1 MCADIYACAKTK
13 TMKRSLPRHFYGLA
27 AWATAVLL
35 LLQTTAF
42 SQAVNVS
49 ISGKIIDDKTRQP
62 LAGATVH
69 IKGTTHEV
77 VTNEKGE
84 FRFLTGQHPPVV
96 LEVSY
101 IGYAPLEWPTSQSD
115 NISISLKEASTNLSD
130 VVVSSGYAT
139 LSKRTYT
146 GAVSQIGAAKL
157 ENKPAQSF
165 TQLLGGQAAGVDII
179 QPGSAL
185 NNPPVLRIRGVN
197 SISSGIYP
205 LIVVDGVTIFTGSG
219 GGAVGNDP
227 LADLNPADIETIDVL
242 KDASATAI
250 YGSRAA
256 NGVLVIT
263 TKKGRKGKA
272 KVAYDT
278 WVSFNSPY
286 NLPKLLNAQQYV
298 TIKNEARVN
307 AGLSQGFA
315 LQKNA
320 DSSIVNTNWY
330 DQAYHTGVSQNHNVS
345 ISGADENTSYY
356 FSTGYTDQNGFIRT
370 NSFKRKIVR
379 LNIDHKLLSTVTIGA
394 DVSYSNSQNAGP
406 NTGAIPPNSVTGA
419 SGNSVNTQY
428 IGTEPLARLTYIL
441 PPNVRAINPDGTYN
455 INAANGT
462 IGYGANSPALGV
474 FNAWNLKTVLDLDKN
489 TSENNAF
496 IGNVFGEWAIL
507 KDLRAKISYGFDN
520 LTISNTAFLNPYS
533 GDGATARPNIIGG
546 GSATNSSTVL
556 KTSDWTNTLIYSPTI
571 GQRNHLKVL
580 AGYEQLHRTINGWGA
595 VRTGITDPFYTSYQG
610 GWSNISPT
618 ANVQSESGLVSLFSS
633 VNYDF
638 DRRYLFSFNF
648 RRDGLSALA
657 PGHKWGNFAGGS
669 AGWNVSEE
677 NFYKNSA
684 LSDVVNSLK
693 IRGSYGVVGNS
704 SIADYAAMSQYSSGT
719 YEGLPTLYFSQAG
732 NSSLKW
738 ETSKKTDVGLNI
750 GLFQSRITI
759 DADYFNNLTD
769 GLILN
774 APQSS
779 SQGIPGNSIAANVGS
794 LYNRGVEFSINAH
807 ILNAGAFTWDAGLNI
822 STLKNKVTSLGSGGD
837 IYPTSLT
844 TFGIQNMTRVG
855 YSIGSVFAVPT
866 SGVNPDNGNRVYVN
880 RNNVKVQYNAV
891 TKGWSTLDGTTAA
904 AIDNYADGRILGPSL
919 PTYFGGFNNTFRYHG
934 FDLNVLFNFAGG
946 NKIYDGTIAT
956 ISDQRYFNNG
966 TFILNRW
973 TKPGQIT
980 DVPKLVYGDNFTNG
994 FSSSNSARVE
1004 SGSYVKL
1011 KNASLGYTIPLTGE
1025 LRSKLSFVHVYV
1037 QATNIFTITKYKGSD
1052 PEVSING
1059 NSINSGKDQ
1068 NVPPN
1073 SRAVTVG
1080 LNVGF

>member
-1 MCADIYACAKTK
+1 M
-13 TMKRSLPRHFYGLA
+13 
-27 AWATAVLL
+27 
-35 LLQTTAF
+35 QTSVF
-42 SQAVNVS
+42 SQTSNSA
-49 ISGKIIDDKTRQP
+49 ISGRVVDDETHQP

-77 VTNEKGE
+77 VTNDKGE
-84 FRFLTGQHPPVV
+84 FTFLTGQHPPITLV
-96 LEVSY
+96 VSY
-101 IGYAPLEWPTSQSD
+101 VGYVSQEWPTALWRD
-115 NISISLKEASTNLSD
+115 ITISLKETSANLTD

-146 GAVSQIGAAKL
+146 GAVSQIGAARL

-165 TQLLGGQAAGVDII
+165 TQLLGGQAAGVDIV
-179 QPGSAL
+179 QPSSAL

-205 LIVVDGVTIFTGSG
+205 LVVVDGVTIFTGSG

-227 LADLNPADIETIDVL
+227 LADINPADIETIDVL

-263 TKKGRKGKA
+263 TKKGRKGRT

-278 WVSFNSPY
+278 WVSFNSAY
-286 NLPKLLNAQQYV
+286 RLPKLLDARQYV
-298 TIKNEARVN
+298 DIKNEARVN
-307 AGLSQGFA
+307 AGLTPGFA

-330 DQAYHTGVSQNHNVS
+330 DLAYHTGVSQSHNVS
-345 ISGADENTSYY
+345 LSGADDATSYY
-356 FSTGYTDQNGFIRT
+356 FSSGYTDQNGFIRT
-370 NSFKRKIVR
+370 NNFKRKIVR
-379 LNIDHKLLSTVTIGA
+379 LDIDHKLWNVVTIGA

-406 NTGAIPPNSVTGA
+406 NTGAIPPNSVVAA

-441 PPNVRAINPDGTYN
+441 PPNVRAVNPDGSYN

-462 IGYGANSPALGV
+462 IGYGANSSSLGV

-496 IGNVFGEWAIL
+496 IGNVYGEWAIL
-507 KDLRAKISYGFDN
+507 KNLRAKISYGWDN
-520 LTISNTAFLNPYS
+520 LAINNTGFLNPYS
-533 GDGATARPNIIGG
+533 GDGATARPNIVGG
-546 GSATNSSTVL
+546 GSATNTNTVL
-556 KTSDWTNTLIYSPTI
+556 KTSDWANTLIYSPTI
-571 GQRNHLKVL
+571 GKKNHLKVL
-580 AGYEQLHRTINGWGA
+580 GGYEQVHRTVNGWGA

-610 GWSNISPT
+610 GWSSISST
-618 ANVQSESGLVSLFSS
+618 GNVQSESGLLSLFSS

-657 PGHKWGNFAGGS
+657 KGNKWGNFAGGS
-669 AGWNVSEE
+669 AGWNISEE
-677 NFYKNSA
+677 NFYKNAGISNII
-684 LSDVVNSLK
+684 NSLK

-704 SIADYAAMSQYSSGT
+704 SIADYAALSQYSSGT
-719 YEGLPTLYFSQAG
+719 YEGLATLYFSQAG
-732 NSSLKW
+732 NAALKW

-750 GLFQSRITI
+750 SLLNSRITV

-794 LYNRGVEFSINAH
+794 MYNRGVEIGINAH
-807 ILNAGAFTWDAGLNI
+807 ILTNRTFSWDAGLNF
-822 STLKNKVTSLGSGGD
+822 STLKNKVTALGSGGD

-844 TFGIQNMTRVG
+844 TFGIQNMTRAG

-866 SGVNPDNGNRVYVN
+866 TGVNPDNGNRVYLN
-880 RNNVKVQYNAV
+880 RNGVKVQYNAA
-891 TKGWSTLDGTTAA
+891 TKGWSTLDGNTAT
-904 AIDNYADGRILGPSL
+904 AIDNYGDGRIQGPSL
-919 PTYFGGFNNTFRYHG
+919 PTYFGGFTNTFRYKG

-946 NKIYDGTIAT
+946 NKIYNGTIAT

-966 TFILNRW
+966 AFILNRW
-973 TKPGQIT
+973 TKAGQVT
-980 DVPKLVYGDNFTNG
+980 DVPKLVWGDNFTTG

-1004 SGSYVKL
+1004 DGSYFKL
-1011 KNASLGYTIPLTGE
+1011 KNASLGYTVPVSE
-1025 LRSKLSFVHVYV
+1025 ALRSKLSFIHVYI
-1037 QATNIFTITKYKGSD
+1037 QATNIFTITHYKGSD

-1073 SRAVTVG
+1073 SRTVTVG